1 MCEHTKSPPSNPL
14 KILCGFGLQLQS
26 EPDNSGILDNFK
38 IPNVLSLEVG
48 TWVWSIVNLEGGV
61 GFMLCS
67 MPQNIPKQ
75 REGD

>member
-1 MCEHTKSPPSNPL
+1 MCVLTKSPPSNPL
-14 KILCGFGLQLQS
+14 KILCGIQLQS

-67 MPQNIPKQ
+67 MPQKIPKQ
-75 REGD
+75 RGGD